1 MYTILL
7 KYAKICYIK
16 MIFNFDCE
24 YLRKISD
31 DKNKFKKKNL
41 LWRLKNFLAAYS
53 ECSNHNFEFK

>member
-31 DKNKFKKKNL
+31 DKNKFFLKKSLMEIKKFSSHL
-41 LWRLKNFLAAYS
+41 
-53 ECSNHNFEFK
+53 

>member
-1 MYTILL
+1 
-7 KYAKICYIK
+7 

-31 DKNKFKKKNL
+31 DKNKCLKKNL

-53 ECSNHNFEFK
+53 ECSNHSFEFK